1 MALQFRH
8 GNERDLDRTRLFAGE
23 PAYCTDTKRLYIG
36 NGDGTAYQMMTA
48 GIYAKGNGASNEN
61 KVDHSIYADTA
72 GHANGIIGEIKF
84 SPIGKALDGTF
95 LCDGSTF
102 DATKYPKLYAF
113 LGTNTLP
120 DMRGCVIGMYVG
132 VYGSGLGNT
141 TGVIVGSNTHTHGTS
156 ALSADLH
163 VGGTKIAAATSSLSF
178 QSNVYASVS
187 CYSTNNTESGGT
199 KIEGSTDPA
208 SNIQPTYVG
217 AFCIVHD

>member
-1 MALQFRH
+1 MPLTFRN
-8 GNERDLDRTRLFAGE
+8 GNEADLNVSKLMAGE
-23 PAYCTDTKRLYIG
+23 PAYCTDSKKLFIG
-36 NGDGTAYQMMTA
+36 NGDGTAYQVMTA
-48 GIYAKGNGASNEN
+48 GVYAKGNGASNEN

-84 SPIGKALDGTF
+84 SPTGKALDGTF

-120 DMRGCVIGMYVG
+120 DMRGCVIGMYG
-132 VYGSGLGNT
+132 GDLG
-141 TGVIVGSNTHTHGTS
+141 TGIGKVGSATHTHGSSGMS
-156 ALSADLH
+156 ANIAIS
-163 VGGTKIAAATSSLSF
+163 GTEIAAQQSSLSF
-178 QSNVYASVS
+178 NYNVYASLS
-187 CYSTNNTESGGT
+187 CYSKNGDKPNGVKIQGNT
-199 KIEGSTDPA
+199 DAA

>member
-1 MALQFRH
+1 M
-8 GNERDLDRTRLFAGE
+8 AGE
-23 PAYCTDTKRLYIG
+23 PAFCTDTKRLYIG

-48 GIYAKGNGASNEN
+48 GVYAKGNGASNEN

-84 SPIGKALDGTF
+84 SPTGKALDGTF

-120 DMRGCVIGMYVG
+120 DMRGCVIGMY
-132 VYGSGLGNT
+132 GSGLGNT

-163 VGGTKIAAATSSLSF
+163 VGGTRIAAASSSSSFKSTVCFSATCSPTS
-178 QSNVYASVS
+178 
-187 CYSTNNTESGGT
+187 NTESGGT
-199 KIEGSTDPA
+199 KIEGSTDPE
-208 SNIQPTYVG
+208 SSIQPTYVG